1 MDNVFIEYRDPLF
14 SIISIFIIVFLIS
27 VISFISSLSRAKK
40 NKKIFANTFAKIGIN
55 ENTHKKKIAN
65 YQKLYKKRI
74 ISFDD
79 IVCICDSLVAN
90 KQYNEAVSLYLM
102 ALKHTSKKKEQLELM
117 SKIANLYYKNGFLQR
132 SCDMFLEIISLKP
145 NHITALKKVFI
156 ISIKLNNYSLSRD
169 VLQSLKEL
177 KAATNEELILYK
189 IKKLINSDKTL
200 EKKTQKL
207 INICTNNKN
216 ASRMV
221 ASFLLLNNPKA
232 FWSNINIF
240 DIHQCMDLLFLIQ
253 IENYKDYKKTINDN
267 EFLKYIYYH
276 KNKDF
281 STPPPTPNGDKRYFE
296 IDILNCLKYSCEQ
309 TNNNPTKRADIVF
322 SFFCN
327 KCKKTHYNNDFICDY
342 CDSVFKSSISM
353 KLINKP
359 NA

>member
-14 SIISIFIIVFLIS
+14 SIISIFIIVFIIS
-27 VISFISSLSRAKK
+27 IISFISSLSRAKK
-40 NKKIFANTFAKIGIN
+40 NKKIFANTFAKLGIN
-55 ENTHKKKIAN
+55 ENTHKKKITN
-65 YQKLYKKRI
+65 YQKLYKKQI
-74 ISFDD
+74 ISFQD
-79 IVCICDSLVAN
+79 ILCICDSLVIK

-102 ALKHTSKKKEQLELM
+102 ALKHTSKKKWQLELM

-145 NHITALKKVFI
+145 NHITALKKVFM
-156 ISIKLNNYSLSRD
+156 ISIKLNNYSLCRD

-177 KAATNEELILYK
+177 KVATKEELILYK
-189 IKKLINSDKTL
+189 IKKLINSNKTL
-200 EKKTQKL
+200 GKKTQKL
-207 INICTNNKN
+207 INICTNNKS
-216 ASRMV
+216 ASKMV
-221 ASFLLLNNPKA
+221 ASFLLQNNPKA

-240 DIHQCMDLLFLIQ
+240 DMHQCIDLLFLMQ
-253 IENYKDYKKTINDN
+253 IEKYRDYKEIINNN

-276 KNKDF
+276 KNKNF
-281 STPPPTPNGDKRYFE
+281 STPPPTPNSNERYFE

-309 TNNNPTKRADIVF
+309 TNNNLSKRADIMF

-353 KLINKP
+353 KLIKTSY
-359 NA
+359 A